1 MRVSAEI
8 PLVGR
13 YGWEPA
19 PATNLSSAFFNCRLM
34 KIEFGLV
41 EFDVKAGVAG
51 KPSASAI
58 DTVVQLEVIE
68 EYSCVDV
75 GHAEVFAEGRL
86 EDWFSSCVRHNPT

>member
-19 PATNLSSAFFNCRLM
+19 PATDLSNTFFNCSLM

-51 KPSASAI
+51 KPSARAV
-58 DTVVQLEVIE
+58 DAVIN
-68 EYSCVDV
+68 
-75 GHAEVFAEGRL
+75 L
-86 EDWFSSCVRHNPT
+86 KII

>member
-19 PATNLSSAFFNCRLM
+19 PATNLSNAFFNCRLM

-51 KPSASAI
+51 KPSARAV
-58 DTVVQLEVIE
+58 DAVIN
-68 EYSCVDV
+68 
-75 GHAEVFAEGRL
+75 L
-86 EDWFSSCVRHNPT
+86 KII

>member
-19 PATNLSSAFFNCRLM
+19 PATDLGNMFFNCSLM

-51 KPSASAI
+51 KPSARAV
-58 DTVVQLEVIE
+58 DAVIN
-68 EYSCVDV
+68 
-75 GHAEVFAEGRL
+75 L
-86 EDWFSSCVRHNPT
+86 KII